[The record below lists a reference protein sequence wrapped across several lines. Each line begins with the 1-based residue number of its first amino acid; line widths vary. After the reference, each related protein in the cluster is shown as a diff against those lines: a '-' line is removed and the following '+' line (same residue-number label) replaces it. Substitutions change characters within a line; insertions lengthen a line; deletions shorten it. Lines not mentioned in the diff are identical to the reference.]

1 MNSFAR
7 RMMGDSAMRGR
18 SGRRSMMM
26 RDGRN
31 PYGSR
36 GGYVVS
42 RDPRRRD
49 RAEDYEEYM
58 EDGRQ
63 GVRGTGRYGMGGS
76 RYYGDRNYEQP
87 MGRDYNHEEDYG
99 YGVGYFDYDTEDYG
113 YDMNYGRDYGTKLT
127 SKDIKKWEKH
137 LENADGTT
145 GAKYSVDQVKQVA
158 QQLGIRFD
166 EYSPELLSAIAN
178 MMYSDYC
185 KVFGSDLSI
194 YVKMARAF
202 LDDDDFD
209 GSPEEKAYLYY
220 KCIVEKE

>member
-7 RMMGDSAMRGR
+7 DMLMRR
-18 SGRRSMMM
+18 M

-42 RDPRRRD
+42 DRRRD
-49 RAEDYEEYM
+49 RAGNEYNYNREY

-63 GVRGTGRYGMGGS
+63 GVKGTGRYGIGGS
-76 RYYGDRNYEQP
+76 RYYGRDMAEDDYN
-87 MGRDYNHEEDYG
+87 RDYGYG
-99 YGVGYFDYDTEDYG
+99 YGVGMFDYDTEDY
-113 YDMNYGRDYGTKLT
+113 NYMPRDYAGEMIGKLT
-127 SKDIKKWEKH
+127 NKDIKKWEKH

-145 GAKYSVDQVKQVA
+145 GKKYEVDQIRQVA
-158 QQLGIRFD
+158 QQMGIHFD
-166 EYSPELLSAIAN
+166 EYSPELLTAITN

-185 KVFGSDLSI
+185 KIHGNDLMA

-209 GSPEEKAYLYY
+209 GTPEEKAYLYY
-220 KCIVEKE
+220 KCIVEKD

>member
-1 MNSFAR
+1 MNRFSR
-7 RMMGDSAMRGR
+7 DMIM
-18 SGRRSMMM
+18 RRSM

-36 GGYVVS
+36 GGYVTS

-49 RAEDYEEYM
+49 RAMGREEY

-63 GVRGTGRYGMGGS
+63 GVKGTGMYGMGGM
-76 RYYGDRNYEQP
+76 RYDRAYEQP
-87 MGRDYNHEEDYG
+87 TMMNKDYNHEEDYG

-113 YDMNYGRDYGTKLT
+113 YDMTGNKLT
-127 SKDIKKWEKH
+127 SKDIKKWERH

-145 GAKYSVDQVKQVA
+145 GKHFDIDQIRQVA

-166 EYSPELLSAIAN
+166 EFSPELLCAIVN

-185 KVFGSDLSI
+185 KVLGGDLMI
-194 YVKMARAF
+194 YVKLAKAF
-202 LDDDDFD
+202 LEDDDFD
-209 GSPEEKAYLYY
+209 GTPEEKAYLYY